1 MGAEEARRHKMG
13 SQNREV
19 AAVTVF
25 LMGLGVIV
33 QAIGLLTDL
42 YSYQIGF
49 LGLLGCWIVAVSFL
63 AYHRRGARDAVVIF
77 FLGLGILLQALGP
90 ITDLYDYKLGF
101 VGLVAAWVVAIT
113 LRVYYGRY
121 SRDE

>member
-1 MGAEEARRHKMG
+1 MG
-13 SQNREV
+13 SQKREV

-42 YSYQIGF
+42 YSYQVGF

-63 AYHRRGARDAVVIF
+63 AYHRRGPRDAVVIF

-90 ITDLYDYKLGF
+90 ITDLYNYKLGF
-101 VGLVAAWVVAIT
+101 VGLVAAWVVAVT

-121 SRDE
+121 SGDQ